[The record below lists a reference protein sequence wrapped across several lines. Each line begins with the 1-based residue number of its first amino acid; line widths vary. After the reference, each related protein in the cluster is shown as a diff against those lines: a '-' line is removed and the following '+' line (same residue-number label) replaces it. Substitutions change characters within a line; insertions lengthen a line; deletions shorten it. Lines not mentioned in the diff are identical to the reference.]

1 MNPFV
6 KSAIT
11 FVVVFVAAIAYTYVS
26 DTVIGQ
32 EVFHVDLAVALGAAA
47 GGAVIMLVHDL
58 TKDE

>member
-1 MNPFV
+1 MNPYM
-6 KSAIT
+6 KAAIT
-11 FVVVFVAAIAYTYVS
+11 FAVVFVAALAYSYICDVM
-26 DTVIGQ
+26 IGG